1 MKVLSIVLIVVFLLV
16 SCSTIYE
23 GERIEE
29 AGIDDIV
36 KETEMTQEEFEGIF
50 GKKDYYTSI
59 YGDDVEM
66 TGLDPLVLEDI
77 GDLEVS
83 PDLEEDIPLD
93 NTLFEE
99 KEVVIPESDFI
110 FPSETEESEW
120 FDVPE
125 IEIIEEAKVIEQG
138 EDVSSP
144 TLSDTSELVVL
155 YQSEEK
161 SAGDESLSDVD
172 ESASEEQ
179 KTVLESEIG
188 SVEAISAGE
197 EDKSFITIEGI
208 LSKEEKVEPRMKS
221 IFMFLSSKPLLCA
234 IILSLVAFGSVG
246 YIVMRIEKKR
256 LSKGVCVNGPIVLEE
271 NMEES
276 EDEPL
281 SPSLDTIGVPDN
293 DGKEK
298 MDIRKGEESYST
310 LVENS
315 LS

>member
-1 MKVLSIVLIVVFLLV
+1 MKVLSIVLIVVFLFM
-16 SCSTIYE
+16 SCGTLSE

-29 AGIDDIV
+29 TGIDDV
-36 KETEMTQEEFEGIF
+36 KETEMSQEEFEGIF
-50 GKKDYYTSI
+50 GKKEYSTSI
-59 YGDDVEM
+59 EGDDVEI
-66 TGLDPLVLEDI
+66 TNLDPLVLGDV
-77 GDLEVS
+77 GDLEDSSVV
-83 PDLEEDIPLD
+83 EEDIPLD

-99 KEVVIPESDFI
+99 KEVAIPESDFI
-110 FPSETEESEW
+110 FPDETEESEW

-144 TLSDTSELVVL
+144 TLSDTSELIVL

-161 SAGDESLSDVD
+161 SAEDESLSDVD

-179 KTVLESEIG
+179 ETGLESEIG
-188 SVEAISAGE
+188 SVEAILAGE
-197 EDKSFITIEGI
+197 EDESFITIEEI
-208 LSKEEKVEPRMKS
+208 LSREEKVEPRMKS

-256 LSKGVCVNGPIVLEE
+256 SSKGVDVNGSIVPEE

-276 EDEPL
+276 EEESL
-281 SPSLDTIGVPDN
+281 SPSPDIIGVPDN

-298 MDIRKGEESYST
+298 MDIRKGEESYNT
-310 LVENS
+310 LVENN